1 VIGHRYL
8 DITELRQWQ
17 RDHAPGEVVLTAIS

>member
-1 VIGHRYL
+1 L